1 MVRRLFALFVL
12 ATVVLA
18 TAVTPVAAAEDPR
31 FETTVSAPRLTPGAE
46 QAVTVQL
53 VNDADEVDDRV
64 KTATN
69 VQVAAR
75 AGDTPFEIY
84 SGPQRLGTLPD
95 GTPVPVTVQLSVP
108 TDAPAGDYRIPLR
121 VTYEFDGDERE
132 TTTVYALVTVP
143 EHPVFTV
150 TDVSSTVS
158 LQERGTVTVT
168 MRNDGSATA
177 HDTTLTVASQNV
189 AFAVENGQSATQ
201 YAGEWAPNETRTFAV
216 DVATTDAAT
225 VREYALSITP
235 KYETDDGVPRTVAP
249 VSVGVT
255 PSPRQSFAIDDVRV
269 VTHSETAATLHATV
283 TNEGERPVNDA
294 VVSVASASPGV
305 QVVEPTSPAGT
316 LGPGESADLSFE
328 LRLAPGAVSGDRQFT
343 VTVQYDRAGRTYR
356 SDPIQVRRGIDAGTD
371 VLRFAPV
378 NNTFAIDESN
388 RFVVRVTN
396 TGQETLTDL
405 HARLGVRPPY
415 ESDGPTAYVESLAP
429 GESALLRFEVT
440 TPSDAVETRDALPLV
455 VNATAPDNR
464 AVVSGPNYV
473 PFEISAATG
482 GTTSTTNL
490 VIGVVAV
497 AVVLAAGWW
506 WLNR

>member
-1 MVRRLFALFVL
+1 MVRRLLALFVL

-18 TAVTPVAAAEDPR
+18 TAATPVAAAEDPR

-46 QAVTVQL
+46 QAVTIQL

-64 KTATN
+64 KTASN
-69 VQVAAR
+69 VRVEAR
-75 AGDTPFEIY
+75 AGDTPFDIY
-84 SGPQRLGTLPD
+84 SGPQRLGALPD

-132 TTTVYALVTVP
+132 TTTVYARVTVP

-150 TDVSSTVS
+150 TDVASTVS
-158 LQERGTVTVT
+158 VQERGTVTVS

-177 HDTTLTVASQNV
+177 HDATLTVASQNA

-201 YAGEWAPNETRTFAV
+201 FAGEWAPNETRTVAV

-225 VREYALSITP
+225 AREYALSITP
-235 KYETDDGVPRTVAP
+235 HYETDDGVPRTVTP
-249 VSVGVT
+249 LSVGVT
-255 PSPRQSFAIDDVRV
+255 PAPRQSFALGDVQV
-269 VTHSETAATLHATV
+269 VAHSETAATLHATV
-283 TNEGERPVNDA
+283 TNDGERAVSDA
-294 VVSVASASPGV
+294 VVSVSSSSPGV
-305 QVVEPTSPAGT
+305 QVVEPTAPAGS
-316 LGPGESADLSFE
+316 LGPGESADVAFE
-328 LRLAPGAVSGDRQFT
+328 LQIAPGAVSGDRQFT
-343 VTVQYDRAGRTYR
+343 ATVQYDRSGRTYR
-356 SDPIQVRRGIDAGTD
+356 SDPIQVRQGIDAGTD
-371 VLRFAPV
+371 VLAFEPV
-378 NNTFAIDESN
+378 NNTFGIDESN

-396 TGQETLTDL
+396 TGKETLTDL
-405 HARLGVRPPY
+405 HARLGVQPPY
-415 ESDGPTAYVESLAP
+415 ESDGPTAFVGSLAP

-440 TPSDAVETRDALPLV
+440 TPSDAVETRDAVPIV

-464 AVVSGPNYV
+464 AVTSGPNYV
-473 PFEISAATG
+473 PFEISAASG

-490 VIGVVAV
+490 IVGVVVV